1 MTVVCGER
9 RLPGVRRE
17 EVPQLAPVYYTGM
30 KRVKLRGAS
39 TSVLRSL
46 TRILRMDETETQH
59 RSTR

>member
-1 MTVVCGER
+1 
-9 RLPGVRRE
+9 
-17 EVPQLAPVYYTGM
+17 M
-30 KRVKLRGAS
+30 KRGKLRGVS